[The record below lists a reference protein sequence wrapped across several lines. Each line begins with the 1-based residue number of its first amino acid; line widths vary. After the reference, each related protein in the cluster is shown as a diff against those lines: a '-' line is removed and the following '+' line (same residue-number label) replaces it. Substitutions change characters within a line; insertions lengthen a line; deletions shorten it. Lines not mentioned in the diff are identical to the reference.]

1 MEIMMAAKPKPT
13 EKNNL
18 EKLAETTKK
27 ADVELKEEDL
37 KRVTGGGGEPPVVV
51 DRT

>member
-13 EKNNL
+13 EKNNPD
-18 EKLAETTKK
+18 KPAKTTKK

-37 KRVTGGGGEPPVVV
+37 KRVSGGRMPTAVE
-51 DRT
+51 